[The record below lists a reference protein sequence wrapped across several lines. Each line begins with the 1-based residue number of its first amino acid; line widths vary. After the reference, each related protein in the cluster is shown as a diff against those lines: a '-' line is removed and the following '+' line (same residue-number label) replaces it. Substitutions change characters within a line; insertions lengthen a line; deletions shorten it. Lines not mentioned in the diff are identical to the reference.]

1 MTATALTVLP
11 YIFPIVELAISDK
24 EADVV
29 ERDNL
34 LEDFLL
40 SKFDEMEE
48 LPESFT
54 INDLATYCFGNQ
66 FTDNYSSVKT
76 FIKQTQRILSIGNK
90 DMLSTGLALVF
101 DEGLELKEACKKVH
115 KHYRSGGAYLFSRKF
130 LFMLLLTKSVDFR
143 MFLRDLVDLD
153 DTQLYDIPHNLE
165 ERYHRITDA
174 MLAGY

>member
-1 MTATALTVLP
+1 MTVTALTVLP

-24 EADVV
+24 ESDVV

-40 SKFDEMEE
+40 SKFDEMKE
-48 LPESFT
+48 LPESFN
-54 INDLATYCFGNQ
+54 INDLATLCFGNQ
-66 FTDNYSSVKT
+66 YQDHYLRVRN
-76 FIKQTQRILSIGNK
+76 FIFRTKEDLKIGNK

-153 DTQLYDIPHNLE
+153 DTQLYDVPHNLE